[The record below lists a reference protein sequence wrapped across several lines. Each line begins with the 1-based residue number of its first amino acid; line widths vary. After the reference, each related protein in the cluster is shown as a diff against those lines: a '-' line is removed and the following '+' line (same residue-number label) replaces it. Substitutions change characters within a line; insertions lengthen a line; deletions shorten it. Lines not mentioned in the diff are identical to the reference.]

1 MEKISFWLIIL
12 FAVIV
17 YLLMGI
23 YANFG
28 DLLASLEKFNWIF
41 LPVMLIL
48 VTAGYFVRFIKW
60 NFFLKNV
67 DVHLPLKENLFVF
80 FSGLSM
86 IITPG
91 KAGEIWK
98 GWLIKEINGESLSK
112 TIPVVIVD
120 RITDVIGLIILSLL
134 GIFYYK
140 SGVNV
145 LLLLVILFGAFIVA
159 IKSEKISHRLISILE
174 RRAGKYSG
182 DIKDMH
188 QTFQKSLNWKY
199 LVGMSIISVIAWFLE
214 CIAIFFVIYGFGE
227 SIGIILSTFVFSFAS
242 LAGAIS
248 LIPGGLGV
256 AEATLSGLLVVFGL
270 SSSIAVGA
278 ALIMRFGTLWYGAI
292 LGFLVY
298 VLFNKRILKPNHK
311 RYK

>member
-1 MEKISFWLIIL
+1 MEKNRFWLIIL
-12 FAVIV
+12 FAVVI
-17 YLLMGI
+17 YLLMGV
-23 YANFG
+23 YANFS
-28 DLLASLEKFNWIF
+28 DLLTALEKFNWIF
-41 LPVMLIL
+41 LPIMLIL
-48 VTAGYFVRFIKW
+48 VTTGYLIRFIKW

-98 GWLIKEINGESLSK
+98 GWLIKEINGENLSK

-120 RITDVIGLIILSLL
+120 RITDVLGLIILSLL

-140 SGVNV
+140 SGINILI
-145 LLLLVILFGAFIVA
+145 LLIILFGAFIAA
-159 IKSEKISHRLISILE
+159 IKSQRISSRLISILE
-174 RRAGKYSG
+174 RRAGKYSL

-188 QTFQKSLNWKY
+188 QSFQKSLNWKY
-199 LVGMSIISVIAWFLE
+199 LIGNSIISVIAWFME
-214 CIAIFFVIYGFGE
+214 CIAIFFVIYGFDE
-227 SIGIILSTFVFSFAS
+227 SISIVLSTFIFSFAS
-242 LAGAIS
+242 LAGALS

-256 AEATLSGLLVVFGL
+256 AEATLSGLLVLFGL
-270 SSSIAVGA
+270 SSTIAVGA
-278 ALIMRFGTLWYGAI
+278 ALIMRLVTLWYGAI

-298 VLFNKRILKPNHK
+298 ILFRKRILKPK
-311 RYK
+311 